1 MALIHLHIYSE
12 ALGHQTQVNV
22 VLPQK
27 KVISGA
33 PLIREGTFPCIY
45 LLHGLGDDESIW
57 MRRTAIE
64 RYADEYGVCMVMP
77 NGGRSFYTDM
87 VRGERYYTYVA
98 KELPA
103 IIRSMFRV
111 SDRRE
116 DNFLIGNSM
125 GGYGALKIA
134 LRECESFCAV
144 AALSPVIDVHF
155 DGPRAEYLLPIFGE
169 DAQVPPEDDLYEL
182 IAKQEHNP
190 LRPRIFIG
198 VGTEDF
204 LYSYDTA
211 FRDRLSAMDYD
222 FTYCESSGMHNWTFW
237 DDYTRHH
244 VLPWMLPP
252 SASKV

>member
-1 MALIHLHIYSE
+1 MALVHLNIYSE

-22 VLPQK
+22 ILPQRK
-27 KVISGA
+27 ILSNVPTKR
-33 PLIREGTFPCIY
+33 PEPFPCVY

-57 MRRTAIE
+57 CRRTAIE

-77 NGGRSFYTDM
+77 NADRSFYTDM
-87 VRGERYYTYVA
+87 IRGERYYTYIA

-103 IIRSMFRV
+103 LIRSMFQV
-111 SDRRE
+111 SDKRE
-116 DNFLIGNSM
+116 DNYLVGVSM

-134 LRECESFCAV
+134 LRECDSFCAV

-155 DGPRAEYLLPIFGE
+155 DGPKAEYLLPIFGDE
-169 DAQVPPEDDLYEL
+169 AIVPPQEDLYVLLRER
-182 IAKQEHNP
+182 ENDP

-211 FRDRLSAMDYD
+211 FRQEVAGRAYD
-222 FTYCESSGMHNWTFW
+222 FTYRESPGMHNWAFW
-237 DDYTRHH
+237 DRYTEQY
-244 VLPWMLPP
+244 VMPWLFG
-252 SASKV
+252 